1 LTTDLEQL
9 NKLESSRKYLIKK
22 FPILMKNYPESHVA
36 IMNGKVVFAEPDL
49 DVLLQKVID
58 KFGSTQG
65 VLIDYIT
72 SKRQEIIV

>member
-1 LTTDLEQL
+1 L
-9 NKLESSRKYLIKK
+9 NRLESSRRYLVKRL
-22 FPILMKNYPESHVA
+22 PILMKNYPESYVA
-36 IMNGKVVFAEPDL
+36 IVDGNVVLADPDL
-49 DVLLQKVID
+49 DVLLQKAKE